1 MWYTY
6 SIYFPCRNSPIIA
19 RKVELVSGPGCPV
32 CVTPNDYLDTAIAY
46 ARQEDVII
54 TTFGDMLK
62 VPGTSS
68 SLNQVKAEGRDIR
81 IIYSPMD
88 SLQIA
93 KDNPDKKSYF
103 SCCWF

>member
-1 MWYTY
+1 MRYT
-6 SIYFPCRNSPIIA
+6 
-19 RKVELVSGPGCPV
+19 
-32 CVTPNDYLDTAIAY
+32 NDYLDTAIAY

-93 KDNPDKKSYF
+93 KDNPDKKLFFLLLVLKQLLLQQQLQYLQQNSKI
-103 SCCWF
+103 